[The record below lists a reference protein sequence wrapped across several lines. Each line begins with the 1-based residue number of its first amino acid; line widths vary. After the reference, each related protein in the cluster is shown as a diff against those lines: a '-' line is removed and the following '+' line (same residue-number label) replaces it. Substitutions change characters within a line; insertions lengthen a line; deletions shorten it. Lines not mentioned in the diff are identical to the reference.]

1 MNLNFPLTLRFKLL
15 ALAPQIFVETQSG
28 ELLLYVRQKLLK
40 FKEEVTV
47 FADEAQSNLA
57 FTMKADRVIDFRAR
71 YTITNRAGQ
80 AIGSIKQRG
89 MKSLWKAHFDVEDAL
104 GREAFFIEE
113 ENPWTR
119 MLNGLIEEIPIIG
132 ALSGY
137 ILHPAYLVK
146 RVDGTLV
153 MKLKKQPALW
163 EGRYAF
169 TEEGSV
175 NDQEKLLLTLSVLMM
190 TLLERSRG

>member
-1 MNLNFPLTLRFKLL
+1 MNFNLPLILRFKLI
-15 ALAPQIFVETQSG
+15 ALAPQVFVEDSNG
-28 ELLLYVRQKLLK
+28 RLLLYVKQKLLK
-40 FKEEVTV
+40 FKEEVNV
-47 FADEAQSNLA
+47 FTDEAQTQRA
-57 FTMKADRVIDFRAR
+57 YGIKADRVIDFRAR
-71 YTITNRAGQ
+71 YTITSAAGQ
-80 AIGSIKQRG
+80 TLGAIKQRG
-89 MKSLWKAHFDVEDAL
+89 MKSLWKAHFDVEDAF
-104 GREAFFIEE
+104 GREAYFIEE

-146 RVDGTLV
+146 RFDGTAV
-153 MKLKKQPALW
+153 MRLKKQPALW

-169 TEEGSV
+169 TELQPVSD
-175 NDQEKLLLTLSVLMM
+175 NDKQLLTLSIVMM

>member
-1 MNLNFPLTLRFKLL
+1 MTLNFPLTFRFKLL

-40 FKEEVTV
+40 FKEEVNV

-71 YTITNRAGQ
+71 YTITDGAGRV
-80 AIGSIKQRG
+80 IGAIKQRG
-89 MKSLWKAHFDVEDAL
+89 MKSLWKAHFDIEDAF

-119 MLNGLIEEIPIIG
+119 MLNGLIEEI
-132 ALSGY
+132 
-137 ILHPAYLVK
+137 
-146 RVDGTLV
+146 
-153 MKLKKQPALW
+153 
-163 EGRYAF
+163 
-169 TEEGSV
+169 
-175 NDQEKLLLTLSVLMM
+175 
-190 TLLERSRG
+190 